1 MKVGQQLIR
10 HIGNIITAEKGKRI
24 VYALANIIFIAIAV
38 LAGFGVIK
46 SFDIMTG
53 QTFIGGLLLI
63 IVCIAFAIIF
73 LINGIIGQ
81 LIMLVWSIVLI
92 FNPDERKY
100 AIVSV
105 IIALLSFGAM
115 AAALI
120 FILK

>member
-24 VYALANIIFIAIAV
+24 VYALVNIIFIAIAV

-73 LINGIIGQ
+73 LIDGIIGQ

>member
-24 VYALANIIFIAIAV
+24 VYALVNIIFIAIAV

-53 QTFIGGLLLI
+53 QTFIGGLILI

>member
-24 VYALANIIFIAIAV
+24 VYALVNIIFIAIAV

-53 QTFIGGLLLI
+53 QTFIGGLILI

-115 AAALI
+115 AASLI

>member
-1 MKVGQQLIR
+1 MKIGQQLIR

-63 IVCIAFAIIF
+63 IVCIAFAITF

>member
-1 MKVGQQLIR
+1 MNVGQQLIR

-24 VYALANIIFIAIAV
+24 VYALVNIIFIAIAV

-46 SFDIMTG
+46 SFNIMTG

-63 IVCIAFAIIF
+63 IVCIAFAITF